1 MYHCKI
7 SGSLGG
13 PNTIDCYLIGR
24 KSIKR
29 ITRVIFTGYS
39 PKYIIEIRSRFLTIV
54 LNFVLCSFWKVLVT
68 QITIILATKLTVLVI
83 HIRGVTKFILMK
95 FISKTYQG

>member
-1 MYHCKI
+1 M
-7 SGSLGG
+7 SGSVGS
-13 PNTIDCYLIGR
+13 PNTIDSNLIGR

-29 ITRVIFTGYS
+29 ITRVILMVDLYFTGYS
-39 PKYIIEIRSRFLTIV
+39 PKNIIEIRSRFLTIV

-83 HIRGVTKFILMK
+83 HIR
-95 FISKTYQG
+95 YQIYFDEVYF